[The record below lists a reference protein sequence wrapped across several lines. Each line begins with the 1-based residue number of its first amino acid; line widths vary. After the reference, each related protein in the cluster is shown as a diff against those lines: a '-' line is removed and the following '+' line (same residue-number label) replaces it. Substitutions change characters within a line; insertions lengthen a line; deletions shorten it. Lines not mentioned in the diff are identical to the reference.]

1 MCVVCA
7 VSEMCVCMCSDV
19 CVCVC
24 EVKFVCICLHIC
36 VCACVQETTG
46 RVVVWRECDIG
57 NSYTL
62 EASFAGANFGA
73 KSGVHMNIDDFE
85 AMGAALCHT
94 SKHS

>member
-1 MCVVCA
+1 MCACA
-7 VSEMCVCMCSDV
+7 VTCV

-24 EVKFVCICLHIC
+24 KVKFVCMCLDILC
-36 VCACVQETTG
+36 VCVQETTG
-46 RVVVWRECDIG
+46 RVVVWRECDIA

-73 KSGVHMNIDDFE
+73 KSGLHMNIDDFE

-94 SKHS
+94 SKLT